1 MKILHI
7 ITSMELGG
15 AEKLLSELV
24 LIQKQLGHEV
34 KVFQL
39 YNKEDMFK
47 IDSKTSKY
55 NSKKNILNVFEILKE
70 IKLENYEIVHTH
82 LLHAQFFTAIA
93 SFFDFVKR
101 KYITTE
107 HSTSNKRRMSNIFK
121 YLDKF
126 IFSRYSEII
135 CISEGVK
142 ESLVAW
148 LEIKNKNKFSVV
160 PNGVDI
166 DKFKN
171 ANHLKKE
178 GFFKKE
184 NDNIL
189 LVMIARLDRAKDH
202 ETLIE
207 ALQLLP
213 KKYKL
218 ILAGD
223 GEKKE
228 ELKILVQN
236 KKLEN
241 RVIFL
246 GAWDKIPELLKT
258 CDIVV
263 QSSNFE
269 GFGIVAVEAMAAG
282 VPVIASD
289 VPGLREVVQ
298 NGGVLFKKGDSK
310 ELAKKIIELEDYEVK
325 QEIVIRQNLKV
336 QNYSLKKTAKEYL
349 KIYTGDKKC

>member
-1 MKILHI
+1 
-7 ITSMELGG
+7 
-15 AEKLLSELV
+15 
-24 LIQKQLGHEV
+24 
-34 KVFQL
+34 
-39 YNKEDMFK
+39 
-47 IDSKTSKY
+47 
-55 NSKKNILNVFEILKE
+55 
-70 IKLENYEIVHTH
+70 
-82 LLHAQFFTAIA
+82 
-93 SFFDFVKR
+93 
-101 KYITTE
+101 
-107 HSTSNKRRMSNIFK
+107 
-121 YLDKF
+121 
-126 IFSRYSEII
+126 
-135 CISEGVK
+135 VK

-148 LEIKNKNKFSVV
+148 LEIKNKNKFSVI

-184 NDNIL
+184 NDDIL

-228 ELKILVQN
+228 ELKNLVKN

-310 ELAKKIIELEDYEVK
+310 ELAKKIIELEDCQVK